1 MLTSKLRPFTRQ
13 IGIRSSVNTT
23 SNKVAKGLAV
33 AHHNFDAFM
42 SNCRF
47 ITTDQEKHF
56 QELGV
61 LDDQG
66 LTTFNTL
73 HELQVNSSLVFKENE
88 LFGTY
93 EEQSKSYNY
102 ITYDEYN
109 KKVNQCR
116 VLLKELGEQSDNIT
130 LCYVPH

>member
-13 IGIRSSVNTT
+13 IGIRSSVHTS
-23 SNKVAKGLAV
+23 SNKVVKSLAV
-33 AHHNFDAFM
+33 GFDAFT

-56 QELGV
+56 QQLGV

-93 EEQSKSYNY
+93 EEQSESYNY
-102 ITYDEYN
+102 ITYDDYN